1 MLFFLSFIIF
11 QIIWKIV
18 FAQIHIWNRIYLLE
32 KVCFCLSDSNMNT
45 SWASTQQFRLT
56 GQSIELCCEYL
67 SVQSIW
73 LYVIMSCMSVSVNP
87 HSIVYLNVKELL
99 ARSRCHIWSL
109 SDSNVIQT
117 HNHLVCKRTLNHLTK
132 LAKWFSCV
140 VSI

>member
-56 GQSIELCCEYL
+56 GQIIELCCEYL

-87 HSIVYLNVKELL
+87 HSIVCLNVKELL
-99 ARSRCHIWSL
+99 AWSICRIWSL